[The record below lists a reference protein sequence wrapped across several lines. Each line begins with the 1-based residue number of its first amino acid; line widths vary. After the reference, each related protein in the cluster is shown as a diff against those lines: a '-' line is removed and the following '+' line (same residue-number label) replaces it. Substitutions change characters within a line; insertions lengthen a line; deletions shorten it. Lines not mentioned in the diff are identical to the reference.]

1 MVRPWRVLGKA
12 SFYFLPD
19 VMFHKESVILGL
31 QGCCQSRQLSRWAH
45 TCIVQ
50 LVAEVGVF
58 HAIYGQSALATKVT
72 ATRFLVQQPPA
83 TTHQLN
89 NKHISLATSGYHGV
103 TDWSLGL
110 CDWGINCFRCIPAAA
125 SASCLSTIPPPI
137 LLLSYCSCYFWFNQC
152 HVCCYHPCSVLW
164 VAKGVMKNILQQP
177 FECRQRV
184 NNVLRRWSWNDVPV
198 LPQESTFS
206 SLKIDFL
213 VHHR

>member
-19 VMFHKESVILGL
+19 VMFHKESVISGL

-103 TDWSLGL
+103 TDWSLRL
-110 CDWGINCFRCIPAAA
+110 CDWGLGINESNGQQSQQLLKCLGNIRFYRAVAMWPTSLFR
-125 SASCLSTIPPPI
+125 
-137 LLLSYCSCYFWFNQC
+137 
-152 HVCCYHPCSVLW
+152 
-164 VAKGVMKNILQQP
+164 
-177 FECRQRV
+177 
-184 NNVLRRWSWNDVPV
+184 PV
-198 LPQESTFS
+198 WLGS
-206 SLKIDFL
+206 KWC
-213 VHHR
+213 